1 MSILITFKA
10 FPNSYHPAWKF
21 SNYYV
26 LKFCLGFE
34 SFSNQGIYHTVN
46 RLRSSVSSC
55 HPVSY
60 RVNLCHPMPPC
71 HPVSFRVIPCQSHV
85 IKFHLVSSS
94 VIPGQ
99 LVSSHVIK
107 FHLVS
112 SRVIS
117 TISSTWPQMNGW
129 TDERIIIIIIIQL
142 CISLRWPHGW
152 YGWHEWLVVW
162 RQQFRIPRD
171 LSSETDWWNLIII
184 YDAINSFFLVIQQSK
199 EVSGLTGDG
208 SAGHRA
214 NIWLWAAG
222 ADTRTVWRYHRH
234 WPIRVSW
241 GTRLCLS
248 TPSSCCSGC
257 WDCECYHTFKWH
269 FIAMQNALPCYW
281 SARPVRRRLHSLEI
295 PAKPNLIPI
304 QLKRNF
310 AWVWAM

>member
-10 FPNSYHPAWKF
+10 FPDSYHPAWKF

-60 RVNLCHPMPPC
+60 RVNLCHPMPPF

-129 TDERIIIIIIIQL
+129 TDERIIIIIIQL

-152 YGWHEWLVVW
+152 YGLWLVVW

-199 EVSGLTGDG
+199 FKNCCVL
-208 SAGHRA
+208 
-214 NIWLWAAG
+214 
-222 ADTRTVWRYHRH
+222 
-234 WPIRVSW
+234 
-241 GTRLCLS
+241 LS
-248 TPSSCCSGC
+248 TMFTNVCDFIPTVQKFRKVEEIVSETFTHCFHKFLNNEKNFFGKSHSI
-257 WDCECYHTFKWH
+257 HT
-269 FIAMQNALPCYW
+269 NLYNT
-281 SARPVRRRLHSLEI
+281 STLHPPTIL
-295 PAKPNLIPI
+295 
-304 QLKRNF
+304 
-310 AWVWAM
+310 

>member
-10 FPNSYHPAWKF
+10 FPDSYHPAWKF

-34 SFSNQGIYHTVN
+34 RFSNQGIYHTVN

-85 IKFHLVSSS
+85 IKFHLVSS
-94 VIPGQ
+94 
-99 LVSSHVIK
+99 
-107 FHLVS
+107 
-112 SRVIS
+112 RVIS

-129 TDERIIIIIIIQL
+129 TDERIIIIIIQL

-184 YDAINSFFLVIQQSK
+184 YDAINSFFWLYNNLNLKIVASFCPQCSQMYVTLYQQSK
-199 EVSGLTGDG
+199 
-208 SAGHRA
+208 
-214 NIWLWAAG
+214 
-222 ADTRTVWRYHRH
+222 
-234 WPIRVSW
+234 
-241 GTRLCLS
+241 
-248 TPSSCCSGC
+248 
-257 WDCECYHTFKWH
+257 
-269 FIAMQNALPCYW
+269 
-281 SARPVRRRLHSLEI
+281 SLE
-295 PAKPNLIPI
+295 K
-304 QLKRNF
+304 
-310 AWVWAM
+310 